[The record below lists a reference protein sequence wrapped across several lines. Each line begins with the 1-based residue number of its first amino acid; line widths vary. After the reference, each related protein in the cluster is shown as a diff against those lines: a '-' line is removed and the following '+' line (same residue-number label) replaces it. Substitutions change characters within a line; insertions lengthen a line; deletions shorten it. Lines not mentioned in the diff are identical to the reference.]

1 MTLELR
7 KFQLIEFI
15 MSVRDEKLLVKYEE
29 MMRKARIEAYES
41 SLKPMTVNELRER
54 ALAAEKDI
62 KEGRGIDIDDLQKEM
77 ENW

>member
-29 MMRKARIEAYES
+29 MMRKARIEAYEA

-62 KEGRGIDIDDLQKEM
+62 KDGRGIDIDDLQKEM

>member
-29 MMRKARIEAYES
+29 MMRKARIEAYEA

>member
-29 MMRKARIEAYES
+29 MMRKARIEAYEA

-62 KEGRGIDIDDLQKEM
+62 NEGRGIDIDDLQKEM

>member
-1 MTLELR
+1 
-7 KFQLIEFI
+7 